1 MLKQITKQHLVILVL
16 LIASNAKAQQ
26 WLGRTTS
33 NYAGTYGIYNNA
45 SSIAD
50 AKYKYYFNFWGR
62 GVNFYN
68 NYIDYNAPIK
78 LNEWANGSYFDQQYT
93 RLDGKPDYK
102 KNWLKEDLNGE
113 VKQFSFNQ
121 DIWGPA
127 FMFPVSK
134 KASMSINT
142 RQRSSLQLFGISEP
156 FARMAFNGIDSNGGI
171 YNGSNGLQRNTTYNN
186 GKFGVNAQSFQ
197 ELSFTYAGVISKND
211 HHQLNGGLTV
221 KFLRGLGAAYIKGSD
236 LDINIT
242 GNNNATITSADIEY
256 AYNDDK
262 SVIAP
267 YNKPYGL
274 FTLQSKGGG
283 AGLDL
288 GLSYAYTAQ
297 KGKYFTK
304 KQCNNN
310 NERNDYDFKLSM
322 AINDIGGIRYNKNS
336 TKYNVN
342 SGSSN
347 IIVSNNILNGF
358 NQATQNAFDT
368 IGTKVFGQMGAT
380 KSSGFS
386 TSLPTAFNLQADFRL
401 AKGIYTQVFWNH
413 SLKGINS
420 TGMRSTSMLSVIP
433 RIESRGFE
441 FSMPI
446 TLGQNYKNVT
456 IGSYIKIGPVFFGSD
471 NLGGLLNVSSN
482 SNFRGADI
490 YGGVAFGIGHCHRW
504 WYENKVDRVYQDT
517 VKQRDTIKEIKRDTI
532 KIIQKDTVY
541 LKKGEI
547 KTVIKSDTVYINKKG
562 ETKTIIKRDTVYI
575 EKIIKTPADN
585 SKEKELNQKEIELNT
600 KQKQLEQREKELI
613 EKEKGTF
620 NETEALRNCKN
631 QNNVLVSENVVLRTR
646 TNTQADEI
654 IKLQRQIDEL
664 KRNKNQQDA
673 EIATLKN
680 CNGVV
685 QYDERTRQPLT
696 PCQLYEKELAKR
708 KQCETE
714 KAANIAEIERLKTE
728 IIDLKKGSNVKT
740 DANVIK
746 GNDADKLLKANK
758 KIDSLNLVLIAI
770 NKDLDNCKKTNGTQ
784 NDAEIVKAKADAT
797 KAKKQADSLNIILS
811 GKIIEL
817 ENCKK
822 TNGTQNDAE
831 IVKAK
836 ADATKAKK
844 QADSLNII
852 LSGKII
858 ELENCKKNNGSQN
871 DAEIV
876 KAKADAT
883 KAKKQAD
890 SLNIILSGKIIELEN
905 CKKNNGSQNDAEI
918 VKAKAAKEKAEND
931 AKWASKKA
939 DSLQTILNTTLT
951 DLENCK
957 KNTTNCDAYISQLNK
972 CKSEKEECTIEMRA
986 MVKVIADK
994 NYRINLQTTKIDSLI
1009 LQLKKCNESKGSSNT
1024 DNDELLKKCNDAKA
1038 ELEAEVIGLRNYAKA
1053 VSKSLDSL
1061 QTITN
1066 AVRKQKTDAESE
1078 LAELKAKQTETNCDE
1093 YKKQI
1098 EEKNKSIADLQTQN
1112 TTLQNR
1118 VSTLSNQL
1126 KELQTEYNFLNSRNQ
1141 LCGKQLDSCKRGLTN
1156 HGSEGQPKENGG
1168 NGPNNNE
1175 GSINNEIY
1183 KVGDVNSSNS
1193 IETKEIIEETQI
1205 KNEIDSFNNVKET
1218 NNEIYNEPEKT
1229 DKPKKQREYNGVRFF
1244 FNVLGAVLE
1253 SSANSSTNNTSTPSS
1268 SSKPKEKSGGNTNTT
1283 STPKPTERGGT
1294 GNTNTTTKPTER
1306 GGTNTSTTPSGNRT
1320 PPANSGSGS
1329 TRRR

>member
-1 MLKQITKQHLVILVL
+1 MLKQITKQHLVIFML
-16 LIASNAKAQQ
+16 LIATNAKAQQ

-33 NYAGTYGIYNNA
+33 NYSGTYGIYNNA

-78 LNEWANGSYFDQQYT
+78 LNEWANGSYFDQSYT
-93 RLDGKPDYK
+93 RLDGKPDYQ

-156 FARMAFNGIDSNGGI
+156 FARMAFNGIDSNSGI
-171 YNGSNGLQRNTTYNN
+171 YGGSDPLKRNTTYNN
-186 GKFGVNAQSFQ
+186 GKFGVNAQSYQ

-221 KFLRGLGAAYIKGSD
+221 KFLRGLGAAYIKGTN
-236 LDINIT
+236 LGINIT
-242 GNNNATITSADIEY
+242 GNNNATVTSADMEY
-256 AYNDDK
+256 AYTDDK

-288 GLSYAYTAQ
+288 GLIYAYTAQ

-336 TKYNVN
+336 TQYKLNT
-342 SGSSN
+342 SGSN
-347 IIVSNNILNGF
+347 IAVSNNILNGF

-380 KSSGFS
+380 KGSGFN
-386 TSLPTAFNLQADFRL
+386 TSLPAAFNLQADFRL
-401 AKGIYTQVFWNH
+401 AKGIYTQVFWNQ
-413 SLKGINS
+413 SLKGMNS

-446 TLGQNYKNVT
+446 TLGENYKNVT

-490 YGGVAFGIGHCHRW
+490 YGGVAFGIGHCHRT
-504 WYENKVDRVYQDT
+504 WYENKVDHVYQDT
-517 VKQRDTIKEIKRDTI
+517 VKQNDTIKQVVRDTVRIIKR
-532 KIIQKDTVY
+532 DTVY
-541 LKKGEI
+541 LKKGEV
-547 KTVIKSDTVYINKKG
+547 KTVIKRDTVYINKKG

-585 SKEKELNQKEIELNT
+585 SKEKELNQKEIELNA
-600 KQKQLEQREKELI
+600 KQKQLEQREKELN
-613 EKEKGTF
+613 EKEKGTY
-620 NETEALRNCKN
+620 NESEALKNCKN
-631 QNNVLVSENVVLRTR
+631 QNNVLVSENVVLRTKV
-646 TNTQADEI
+646 NTQTDEI
-654 IKLQRQIDEL
+654 LILQRQIEEL
-664 KRNKNQQDA
+664 KRNKTQQDA
-673 EIATLKN
+673 EILALKN
-680 CNGVV
+680 CNNVI

-696 PCQLYEKELAKR
+696 PCQMYERELARR
-708 KQCETE
+708 KQCETD
-714 KAANIAEIERLKTE
+714 KAANLAEIERLKTE
-728 IIDLKKGSNVKT
+728 IIDLKKGGNVKT

-758 KIDSLNLVLIAI
+758 KIDSLNLVLITI
-770 NKDLDNCKKTNGTQ
+770 NKELDNCKKNNGTQ
-784 NDAEIVKAKADAT
+784 NNAEVVKAKAEAT
-797 KAKKQADSLNIILS
+797 QAKKQADSLNIILN
-811 GKIIEL
+811 GKIVEL

-822 TNGTQNDAE
+822 GNGT
-831 IVKAK
+831 
-836 ADATKAKK
+836 
-844 QADSLNII
+844 
-852 LSGKII
+852 
-858 ELENCKKNNGSQN
+858 
-871 DAEIV
+871 
-876 KAKADAT
+876 
-883 KAKKQAD
+883 
-890 SLNIILSGKIIELEN
+890 
-905 CKKNNGSQNDAEI
+905 QNDAEI

-931 AKWASKKA
+931 AKWATKKA
-939 DSLQTILNTTLT
+939 DSLQNILNTTLT

-972 CKSEKEECTIEMRA
+972 CMNEKNACSDEMKA
-986 MVKVIADK
+986 MVKIIGEK

-1009 LQLKKCNESKGSSNT
+1009 LQLKKCNEGKGTETGNSS
-1024 DNDELLKKCNDAKA
+1024 ELLKQCNDAKA
-1038 ELEAEVIGLRNYAKA
+1038 DLEAQVIGLKNYAKA
-1053 VSKSLDSL
+1053 ISKSLDSMK
-1061 QTITN
+1061 TITD
-1066 AVRKQKTDAESE
+1066 AVRKQKTDAETE
-1078 LAELKAKQTETNCDE
+1078 LAELKAKQTDNNCDE
-1093 YKKQI
+1093 FKKQI

-1112 TTLQNR
+1112 TSLQNK
-1118 VSTLSNQL
+1118 VSSLTSQL
-1126 KELQTEYNFLNSRNQ
+1126 KELQTEYNFLSIRNQ
-1141 LCGKQLDSCKRGLTN
+1141 LCGKQLDSCVRGLTN
-1156 HGSEGQPKENGG
+1156 HGSDGQPKDNGG
-1168 NGPNNNE
+1168 SGPNNNE
-1175 GSINNEIY
+1175 GSTNDDVYDSNAKKAEN
-1183 KVGDVNSSNS
+1183 VGKAVNVGLNILKILQQTNSNS
-1193 IETKEIIEETQI
+1193 TT
-1205 KNEIDSFNNVKET
+1205 
-1218 NNEIYNEPEKT
+1218 
-1229 DKPKKQREYNGVRFF
+1229 
-1244 FNVLGAVLE
+1244 
-1253 SSANSSTNNTSTPSS
+1253 TSTPQ
-1268 SSKPKEKSGGNTNTT
+1268 PTR
-1283 STPKPTERGGT
+1283 TPKPTERGGS
-1294 GNTNTTTKPTER
+1294 GNTNTTTTKPTER
-1306 GGTNTSTTPSGNRT
+1306 GGTGTTTTNETTTQGGNRT
-1320 PPANSGSGS
+1320 TPTGNNQES